1 MKIKRFEDIVVW
13 QKARE
18 LAGDIYRIT
27 GDRKF
32 DRDWDLRSQMR
43 RAANSIMANTVEG
56 YERDSDA
63 EFRRFLLI
71 SKGSSGELRSHLYL
85 ARDAR
90 FISENRFIEL
100 NSKATEIAKMI
111 MGMVKYLSR
120 SRRKKRLAT

>member
-63 EFRRFLLI
+63 EFH
-71 SKGSSGELRSHLYL
+71 GSC
-85 ARDAR
+85 
-90 FISENRFIEL
+90 
-100 NSKATEIAKMI
+100 
-111 MGMVKYLSR
+111 
-120 SRRKKRLAT
+120 